1 MIKVF
6 LIYYIQSDL
15 KIKIN
20 STDCALSRDCIIFFC
35 KDQVTGPIWNCH
47 KTHIWDY
54 GI

>member
-20 STDCALSRDCIIFFC
+20 SKECEKVEIVFIFVQRPSDWAYVKLS
-35 KDQVTGPIWNCH
+35 
-47 KTHIWDY
+47 
-54 GI
+54 

>member
-20 STDCALSRDCIIFFC
+20 SKECAQNRDYINFC
-35 KDQVTGPIWNCH
+35 A
-47 KTHIWDY
+47 KTK
-54 GI
+54 